1 MGQLQGALPLSD
13 DRDDRLAAEL
23 RGFGLPG
30 ATAALVILLA
40 GNVFIAP
47 MLAVPVGGL
56 LALLWVR
63 ITRTPWSEI
72 GYARPKSWLVTVAVG
87 IVLGVAFKFA
97 MKALVMPLLGA
108 NPENTAYHSLAG
120 NRALLPAAAWSM
132 LVAGFGEETV
142 FRGFLFQR
150 LGTLLGSSRG
160 AQVVTVL
167 LATAAF
173 ALAHMPDQGREGA
186 EQAVFTGLVFGTIYA
201 ATRRIWVPMIAHA
214 AFDLTALWLIYAGLE
229 VRVAHLLFR

>member
-1 MGQLQGALPLSD
+1 VGQLQGALPLSD
-13 DRDDRLAAEL
+13 DTDERLAAEL

-30 ATAALVILLA
+30 ATAALVIVLA

-47 MLAVPVGGL
+47 MVAVPVGGL

-63 ITRTPWSEI
+63 LTRTAWSEI
-72 GYARPKSWLVTVAVG
+72 GYARPRSWLVTVAVG
-87 IVLGVAFKFA
+87 TVLGVGFKLA

-108 NPENTAYHSLAG
+108 NPVNTAYHSLAG

-150 LGTLLGSSRG
+150 LGALLGSSRG
-160 AQVVTVL
+160 ARVATVL

-173 ALAHMPDQGREGA
+173 ALAHFPDQGREGA
-186 EQAVFTGLVFGTIYA
+186 GQAVFTGLVFGTIYA

-214 AFDLTALWLIYAGLE
+214 AFDLTAAWLIYAGLE
-229 VRVAHLLFR
+229 ARVAHLVFR